1 MYKKK
6 IVIVAPNI
14 TPLLYAAQF
23 GGAGGAE
30 RQLALIAKGL
40 SDRGYDIVFIC
51 KEYNGNA
58 NLKTDPGWRTRFNAF
73 RYFGGNK
80 VYLFTDGRQLVR
92 LLKKEKP
99 DYIMMRAGGALL
111 MTPLLFYKLF
121 SRVKLINFV
130 QTDREVGPISVN
142 YARSERPLACLY
154 QWMLRKSDCI
164 FCQSRLQKMMV
175 AKHINREAIQIDNIS
190 GNLWMSDETVA
201 VGEFDVF
208 WAGNTASHKRF
219 DRVVKL
225 AGMLPDV
232 HFKIA
237 MNGST
242 EKPSLEEYPN
252 IDFLGEVPPVQIES
266 YFKACRLFLN
276 TSVLEGFPNTF
287 LQAWY
292 YGKPVV
298 TTGIDPDGI
307 ITHESIGEVI
317 PVNGDDDLSSVA
329 SAIQGLLLNR
339 ERYQE
344 ISEKAKLFVQ
354 KNRSI
359 QEVTGIIDRQLQRLN
374 GV

>member
-1 MYKKK
+1 MHKKK

-40 SDRGYDIVFIC
+40 SERGFEIVFIC
-51 KEYNGNA
+51 KEYSGNA
-58 NLKTDPGWRTRFNAF
+58 NLKTDPDWGTRFNAF

-80 VYLFTDGRQLVR
+80 SYLFTDGRQLVR

-99 DYIMMRAGGALL
+99 DYIMMRAGGSLL
-111 MTPLLFYKLF
+111 MAPLLFYKLF
-121 SRVKLINFV
+121 YGARLINFV
-130 QTDREVGPISVN
+130 QTDREVGPVSGN
-142 YARSERPLACLY
+142 YAGRERLLAHLY

-164 FCQSRLQKMMV
+164 FCQSVLQKELV
-175 AKHINREAIQIDNIS
+175 AKHIKREAIQIDNIS
-190 GNLWMSDETVA
+190 GNIWLNNETVP

-225 AGMLPDV
+225 AEMLPRV
-232 HFKIA
+232 HFKVA
-237 MNGST
+237 MNGCT
-242 EKPSLEEYPN
+242 KNPSLELPPN
-252 IDFLGEVPPVQIES
+252 IDFLGQVSPVQIES
-266 YFKACRLFLN
+266 YFKSCRLFLN
-276 TSVLEGFPNTF
+276 TSVAEGFPNTF

-298 TTGIDPDGI
+298 TAGIDPDGI
-307 ITHESIGEVI
+307 ITNESIGEVL

-329 SAIQGLLLNR
+329 CVIQGLLSNQ
-339 ERYQE
+339 ERYQQM
-344 ISEKAKLFVQ
+344 SENAKSFVQ

-359 QEVTGIIDRQLQRLN
+359 EEVTGIIERQLKRLKSA
-374 GV
+374 